1 MPRVQAE
8 REIPAR
14 QDRVFAFLADYA
26 DARPRIL
33 TPQYVDYRV
42 EQGGR
47 GAGTVISYRF
57 QAAGRERP
65 YFLRVETPA
74 ANTLLERDNVS
85 SLVTTWRVMP
95 APDERSIVRVVTEWR
110 GSAGIG
116 GVFERVFA
124 PRGLRRVY
132 EEVLERLERALAP

>member
-1 MPRVQAE
+1 VPRVLVE
-8 REIPAR
+8 REITAR
-14 QDRVFAFLADYA
+14 QDRVFAFLANYA
-26 DARPRIL
+26 DGRPRLL
-33 TPQYVDYRV
+33 TSDYVDYCV
-42 EQGGR
+42 EKGGQ

-57 QAAGRERP
+57 RERP

-74 ANTLLERDNVS
+74 ANTLLERDTVS

-95 APDERSIVRVVTEWR
+95 APNERSIVRVVTEWR
-110 GSAGIG
+110 GSGGVG

-132 EEVLERLERALAP
+132 EEVLERLEGELAG

>member
-1 MPRVQAE
+1 MPRVLVE

-33 TPQYVDYRV
+33 TPQYAEYRV

-47 GAGTVISYRF
+47 GAGTVISYQF
-57 QAAGRERP
+57 RERR
-65 YFLRVETPA
+65 YFLRVEAPA
-74 ANTLLERDNVS
+74 ANTLLERDIVS

-95 APDERSIVRVVTEWR
+95 APNERSIVRVVTEWR
-110 GSAGIG
+110 GSGGIG

-132 EEVLERLERALAP
+132 EQLLERLEQALAG

>member
-1 MPRVQAE
+1 VPRVLVE
-8 REIPAR
+8 RDITAR
-14 QDRVFAFLADYA
+14 HDRVFAFLADYA
-26 DARPRIL
+26 DGRPRLL
-33 TPQYVDYRV
+33 TTDYVDYRV

-57 QAAGRERP
+57 RERP

-74 ANTLLERDNVS
+74 ANTLLERDTVS

-95 APDERSIVRVVTEWR
+95 APNERSIVRVVTEWQ
-110 GSAGIG
+110 GGGGIG
-116 GVFERVFA
+116 GFFERLFA

-132 EEVLERLERALAP
+132 EQVLERLEQALAG

>member
-1 MPRVQAE
+1 MPRVLVE

-14 QDRVFAFLADYA
+14 QDRVFAVLADYA
-26 DARPRIL
+26 DGRPRLL
-33 TPQYVDYRV
+33 TSDYVDYRV

-57 QAAGRERP
+57 RERP

-74 ANTLLERDNVS
+74 ANTLLERDTVS

-95 APDERSIVRVVTEWR
+95 APNERSIVRVVTDWR
-110 GSAGIG
+110 GSSGFR
-116 GVFERVFA
+116 GVLERVFA

-132 EEVLERLERALAP
+132 QQVLERLEQVLAG